1 VLETADGTSSLAVS
15 LSSTMELLEGH
26 IDAVTINR
34 VCWGTQSALAVAL
47 LHFLEIGTELE
58 LHGFRRN
65 ADLKE
70 DQVDAL

>member
-26 IDAVTINR
+26 IDDVTING

-58 LHGFRRN
+58 LLGFRRN